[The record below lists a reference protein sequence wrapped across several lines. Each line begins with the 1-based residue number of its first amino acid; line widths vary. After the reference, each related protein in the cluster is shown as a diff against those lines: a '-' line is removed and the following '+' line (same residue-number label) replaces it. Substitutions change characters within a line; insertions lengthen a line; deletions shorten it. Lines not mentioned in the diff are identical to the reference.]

1 MMKAY
6 RIVEWE
12 HPPELTEAPI
22 PVPGPGE
29 ILVEVAGNGLCH
41 SDVGM
46 ALAPA
51 AFMEPLGWR
60 VPFTLG
66 HEVGGHVAALGAGGQ
81 RLTWP
86 KFCFCRLCAQ
96 RRRRAGAAGESA
108 GGAGD

>member
-1 MMKAY
+1 MSETMKAY

-12 HPPELTEAPI
+12 HPPELTEASI
-22 PVPGPGE
+22 PTPGPGE
-29 ILVEVAGNGLCH
+29 VLVEVAGNGLCH

-66 HEVGGHVAALGAGGQ
+66 HEVGGHVADIVVHA
-81 RLTWP
+81 
-86 KFCFCRLCAQ
+86 
-96 RRRRAGAAGESA
+96 
-108 GGAGD
+108 